1 MMLCE
6 LAKGVNLFDVV
17 ELIVDLPQQR
27 LYAGMQGTVLE
38 VHGAGKAFEVEFSD
52 EQGRVLSFLALS
64 PEHFVVVWRAHER
77 QWVPLAERIAELVAR
92 LPEPVGAEVLD
103 FARFLS
109 ARTKEASGA
118 QTAPSVAAE
127 DREEYKA

>member
-38 VHGAGKAFEVEFSD
+38 AHGAGQAFEVEFSD

-64 PEHFVVVWRAHER
+64 PEQFVVVWRARET
-77 QWVPLAERIAELVAR
+77 
-92 LPEPVGAEVLD
+92 VGAPGGKNRRV
-103 FARFLS
+103 S
-109 ARTKEASGA
+109 CSTS
-118 QTAPSVAAE
+118 
-127 DREEYKA
+127 